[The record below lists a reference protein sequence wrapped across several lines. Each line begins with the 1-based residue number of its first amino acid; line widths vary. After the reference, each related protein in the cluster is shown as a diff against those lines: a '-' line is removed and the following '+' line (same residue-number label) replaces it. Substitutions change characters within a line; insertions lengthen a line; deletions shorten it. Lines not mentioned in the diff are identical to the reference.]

1 MVHENRSQ
9 SFQLTV
15 ERLKGKVSKK
25 IISLFRRREFFSSYA
40 FSFHQMFMCNN
51 KGIAFQ
57 SLIDDLGKRCYD
69 GLINLIEYLYGLSC
83 IDDLRYNVIYATNEE
98 CLAS

>member
-1 MVHENRSQ
+1 
-9 SFQLTV
+9 
-15 ERLKGKVSKK
+15 
-25 IISLFRRREFFSSYA
+25 
-40 FSFHQMFMCNN
+40 MCNN